1 MNDESVEVNFR
12 YNFKNIGECL
22 NDISEEKFIHSIKD
36 IIFKNNIDDK
46 KYTNDIR
53 SLYRDIKGTFIYI
66 KKLEDAFIKT
76 CVRARRFPIIDKSLN
91 SSYLAYMYIYIM
103 RFIIEFNYKDN
114 GDGLIDE
121 LIFPI
126 ERFKLYNDIYSG
138 IDTSHGYSH
147 YKYYLYV
154 KNDLLNIIIRSD
166 YLELRSEVD
175 YLNQEK
181 ENLIGIS
188 SENKRIEKI
197 LTDYGFRGKEIE
209 KGFTDR
215 LVQIIDSL
223 EFGILGKIKVVE
235 SLDDKVNEIN
245 DDLTFIGLE
254 NAYKKFRDQK
264 RIEKRNAR
272 NMLKISTPMIF
283 APVLTNLVFWLSGIE
298 SNIFGYMMTATATL
312 IFLYFFK
319 ITLQNYQCIKNE
331 LTQIN
336 LRRNLC
342 MFIQGYTEFAERNKD
357 HQSLSKFES
366 LMFSN
371 VIPDT
376 KQIPSTLDGVE
387 QLAKLFESFKK

>member
-1 MNDESVEVNFR
+1 MNDESVELNFR
-12 YNFKNIGECL
+12 NNFKNIGECL
-22 NDISEEKFIHSIKD
+22 NDISEEKFIQSIKD
-36 IIFKNNIDDK
+36 IIFKNNIDDE

-53 SLYRDIKGTFIYI
+53 NLYRDIKDTFLYI
-66 KKLEDAFIKT
+66 KKLEDVFFKT
-76 CVRARRFPIIDKSLN
+76 CIRARKFNLIDKSLS

-103 RFIIEFNYKDN
+103 RFIIEFNYKKN
-114 GDGLIDE
+114 GDALVDE

-126 ERFKLYNDIYSG
+126 ERFKLYSDIYYR
-138 IDTSHGYSH
+138 IDSSHGYSH
-147 YKYYLYV
+147 YRYYLYV
-154 KNDLLNIIIRSD
+154 KNDLLNLIIRSD
-166 YLELRSEVD
+166 YLEMRNEID
-175 YLNQEK
+175 YLNKDREA
-181 ENLIGIS
+181 LIGIS
-188 SENKRIEKI
+188 NENKRIEEI
-197 LTDYGFRGKEIE
+197 LNDYGFRGEEIE

-215 LVQIIDSL
+215 LIQIIDNL

-254 NAYKKFRDQK
+254 NAYKKFGAQK
-264 RIEKRNAR
+264 RTEKKNAR
-272 NMLKISTPMIF
+272 MMLRISTPMIF
-283 APVLTNLVFWLSGIE
+283 FPAIANLALLYKGIE
-298 SNIFGYMMTATATL
+298 SNIFGYMLTATATL

-319 ITLQNYQCIKNE
+319 ITLQNYQSIKNE

-342 MFIQGYTEFAERNKD
+342 AFIQGYTEFAERNKD

-387 QLAKLFESFKK
+387 QLAKLFESIKK